1 MRNILLLSLCG
12 LIFFTMLTA
21 GFSLKSLSTPITFQQ
36 DQTLEVL
43 YGDSVHKV
51 ARKLQQQNIYP
62 HPKLLIAYAK
72 LFDMTNIKAGEYK
85 LNSGDSVLMVLDNM
99 VRGKVIQNSVT
110 LLEGWTSKQAIEAL
124 QQTPG
129 IVTTLDLTQPSSILA
144 AVDAADEYQH
154 IEGIF
159 YPDTYF
165 FSKGTKDRDIL
176 KIAYDKTQSV
186 LQSAWQANTPALPYK
201 NPYEVLIMASIIERE
216 TAIDAEREQIAGVF
230 VERLLRGMKLQTDPT
245 VIYGMGDSY
254 QGNIR
259 RKDLLTPTAYN
270 TYTIKGLPP
279 TPIALASEA
288 SIKAALNPLLNGML
302 YFVAKGDGYHQFSSN
317 LADHQQAVRDYQL
330 NRKKDYR
337 SSPTP

>member
-1 MRNILLLSLCG
+1 
-12 LIFFTMLTA
+12 
-21 GFSLKSLSTPITFQQ
+21 
-36 DQTLEVL
+36 
-43 YGDSVHKV
+43 
-51 ARKLQQQNIYP
+51 
-62 HPKLLIAYAK
+62 
-72 LFDMTNIKAGEYK
+72 
-85 LNSGDSVLMVLDNM
+85 
-99 VRGKVIQNSVT
+99 
-110 LLEGWTSKQAIEAL
+110 
-124 QQTPG
+124 
-129 IVTTLDLTQPSSILA
+129 
-144 AVDAADEYQH
+144 
-154 IEGIF
+154 
-159 YPDTYF
+159 
-165 FSKGTKDRDIL
+165 
-176 KIAYDKTQSV
+176 
-186 LQSAWQANTPALPYK
+186 
-201 NPYEVLIMASIIERE
+201 MASIIERE